1 MNTPM
6 SLRPSEDRAAHD
18 ARVAATNPSKRV
30 ATTAEIASAALW
42 LASADAAYMVGQDI
56 VIEGELWHDR
66 RQQVSR
72 TENSAVADIV
82 GGERA
87 EEMYHLYMKKCTRR
101 KGTAS
106 CCSEQ
111 KSCCSHTCKH

>member
-1 MNTPM
+1 M